1 MSPRD
6 EMPLTDETRLRA
18 AALRPPMSQAMDPQA
33 ADLYASSA
41 ETLLCDTAVSPA
53 EPSCGATVMSA
64 APSCD
69 TAAMPAAPSW
79 VAVAAPACVAGTK
92 AVAGVLAQ
100 VLQPGTVVT
109 LDGDLGAGKTQFT
122 QGLAA
127 GLGISGSVT
136 SPTFNLMIAYDDGR
150 LPLYHFDL
158 YRLNDEDEL
167 EDIGF
172 YETIEDAG
180 VSCVEWASKFPDAMP
195 DDRLEICLE
204 AVGDESRRI
213 QARAWGA
220 AQSVLDA
227 WLDALSADTVT
238 D

>member
-1 MSPRD
+1 MSLRD
-6 EMPLTDETRLRA
+6 EMLST
-18 AALRPPMSQAMDPQA
+18 
-33 ADLYASSA
+33 
-41 ETLLCDTAVSPA
+41 
-53 EPSCGATVMSA
+53 
-64 APSCD
+64 
-69 TAAMPAAPSW
+69 W
-79 VAVAAPACVAGTK
+79 VAVAAPASVAGTK
-92 AVAGVLAQ
+92 AVASALAQ

-158 YRLNDEDEL
+158 YRLNDADEL

-172 YETIEDAG
+172 YETIEDTG

-195 DDRLEICLE
+195 DDRLEVCLE
-204 AVGDESRRI
+204 VTGDESRRI
-213 QARAWGA
+213 QARAWGD

-227 WLDALSADTVT
+227 WLDALPAGATT

>member
-1 MSPRD
+1 MSAQD
-6 EMPLTDETRLRA
+6 EMLSPDGARLYA

-33 ADLYASSA
+33 ADLYDSSA
-41 ETLLCDTAVSPA
+41 ETLSCDTA
-53 EPSCGATVMSA
+53 VMSA
-64 APSCD
+64 APS
-69 TAAMPAAPSW
+69 PSW
-79 VAVAAPACVAGTK
+79 VVVAAPTSVTGTK

-150 LPLYHFDL
+150 LPLCHFDL

-204 AVGDESRRI
+204 VVGDESRRI
-213 QARAWGA
+213 QARAWGD

-227 WLDALSADTVT
+227 WLDALPAGATT